1 MIMMIIEEL
10 ENDDDKI
17 FIVNLY
23 RGYYGL
29 VRKTVYNITN
39 DRQNVEDLIEDTFVK
54 LIGKI

>member
-23 RGYYGL
+23 RDYYGL
-29 VRKTVYNITN
+29 VRKTVYNIIN
-39 DRQNVEDLIEDTFVK
+39 DR
-54 LIGKI
+54 